1 MRVSSY
7 WMWVAIFVSRTSR
20 KWFYNFVEINVR
32 HIGEHSGNNFGPKI
46 RKSSRCHQIAR
57 FDHVTLFET
66 HIRHMIRHMICHMIL
81 HMNPFSIVGPSKNPK
96 QFDVFWL
103 VVFVFDHVKE
113 KLELAN
119 TFIYTK
125 YICRDCG
132 SPFRNK
138 MSACGDSEIKFRTTP
153 LPPFRIYTGCPVR
166 YKSALS
172 AP

>member
-1 MRVSSY
+1 MCLEPWKVILQLCRDQCSTY
-7 WMWVAIFVSRTSR
+7 WRAFR
-20 KWFYNFVEINVR
+20 KQFR
-32 HIGEHSGNNFGPKI
+32 
-46 RKSSRCHQIAR
+46 
-57 FDHVTLFET
+57 
-66 HIRHMIRHMICHMIL
+66 
-81 HMNPFSIVGPSKNPK
+81 SKNQKKFKMSSNSSLWSCDIIRNTHSSHDPSHDLSHDSSHESFFRSLDLLK
-96 QFDVFWL
+96 ILNNLIKNVFWL

-153 LPPFRIYTGCPVR
+153 SPFHHRKVPLKFYRDKKKRI
-166 YKSALS
+166 LF
-172 AP
+172 

>member
-1 MRVSSY
+1 
-7 WMWVAIFVSRTSR
+7 MWHYSKHTFVTWSVT
-20 KWFYNFVEINVR
+20 WF
-32 HIGEHSGNNFGPKI
+32 
-46 RKSSRCHQIAR
+46 
-57 FDHVTLFET
+57 VTWFFT
-66 HIRHMIRHMICHMIL
+66 WIL
-81 HMNPFSIVGPSKNPK
+81 FSIVGPSKNPK
-96 QFDVFWL
+96 QFDKKNVFWL

-153 LPPFRIYTGCPVR
+153 SPFHHRKVPLKFYRDKKKTNFVLKIFNLSP
-166 YKSALS
+166 KSSIFGRSSSFMTSWIRL
-172 AP
+172 